1 MIDQFKV
8 IVSGF
13 VYDNEGKLLVI
24 RRADNEETFPGML
37 AIPGG
42 TVEVE
47 ANVGLQQDTIE
58 NNLIRELK
66 EETGIKVPVPVLR
79 GNIKASRVFDA
90 VNRSARGRTI
100 THAFCI
106 VLPDGPLP
114 KVKGS
119 DDAEKA
125 CWVPINDV
133 QTDQCFEDHYEIVS
147 WAIGGVS

>member
-13 VYDNEGKLLVI
+13 VYNDNGELLVI

-47 ANVGLQQDTIE
+47 ANAGLQQDTIE

-66 EETGIKVPVPVLR
+66 EETNLFVPSEQLQY
-79 GNIKASRVFDA
+79 
-90 VNRSARGRTI
+90 
-100 THAFCI
+100 
-106 VLPDGPLP
+106 
-114 KVKGS
+114 
-119 DDAEKA
+119 EKSF
-125 CWVPINDV
+125 VINDWRYRREV
-133 QTDQCFEDHYEIVS
+133 DKITTSLFTTFSWEGVPAPDDDICELQWVLLSAWTIPKIVEEHVDMFRYLVKKY
-147 WAIGGVS
+147 GTK

>member
-24 RRADNEETFPGML
+24 RRADNEETFPSML

-66 EETGIKVPVPVLR
+66 EETDVDISVDSWLESSVIAK
-79 GNIKASRVFDA
+79 
-90 VNRSARGRTI
+90 
-100 THAFCI
+100 
-106 VLPDGPLP
+106 
-114 KVKGS
+114 
-119 DDAEKA
+119 EKA
-125 CWVPINDV
+125 KLYLFFKCSVTGNSTPKISDETPEVFWASP
-133 QTDQCFEDHYEIVS
+133 EEISVDECTPALATYIRS
-147 WAIGGVS
+147 LQNA